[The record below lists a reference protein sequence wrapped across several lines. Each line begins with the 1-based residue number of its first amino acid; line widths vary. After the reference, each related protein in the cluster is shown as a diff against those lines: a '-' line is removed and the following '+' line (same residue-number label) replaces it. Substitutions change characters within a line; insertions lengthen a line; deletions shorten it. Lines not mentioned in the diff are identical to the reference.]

1 MEKAYVTK
9 EVSFI
14 QSIPAGFHKT
24 ISTLTGQIKQFK
36 IIFNTKTEAYKQV
49 SGPLRMFKIFKPTW
63 DWTFFW
69 SFTAMFSVWLAFLNV
84 LPIPG
89 LDGGHAVFILI
100 EMITR
105 KKPTEKT
112 LEVAQTIGVVI
123 LLTLMALV
131 FGNDIWHL
139 VTGK

>member
-1 MEKAYVTK
+1 
-9 EVSFI
+9 
-14 QSIPAGFHKT
+14 
-24 ISTLTGQIKQFK
+24 
-36 IIFNTKTEAYKQV
+36 
-49 SGPLRMFKIFKPTW
+49 
-63 DWTFFW
+63 
-69 SFTAMFSVWLAFLNV
+69 MFSVWLAFLNV

-100 EMITR
+100 EMVTR

-139 VTGK
+139 ITGK